1 MRKFDILNYQ
11 KMYAIGDRSKERKGG
26 DGAIT
31 IDVLL
36 EALEESMRI
45 IWQFIQ
51 ADKDVSTTTLTCP
64 RDIQVELQD
73 PADSVHLMELRTDLQ
88 KKEKK
93 LRSILKS
100 GHCILKKIQKHQG
113 SDIDHHYFFCQV
125 DMKLVSRVLNMSTLT
140 TDQLVWC
147 RAKLSQINFVNRKMH
162 VEPSFFLFPC

>member
-1 MRKFDILNYQ
+1 MSLLNEFAFLIIGVELNQ
-11 KMYAIGDRSKERKGG
+11 HKLAGDRSKERKGG

-88 KKEKK
+88 KV
-93 LRSILKS
+93 SFYTCSTAILPFS
-100 GHCILKKIQKHQG
+100 SCA
-113 SDIDHHYFFCQV
+113 F
-125 DMKLVSRVLNMSTLT
+125 
-140 TDQLVWC
+140 W
-147 RAKLSQINFVNRKMH
+147 LSHRL
-162 VEPSFFLFPC
+162 SFFF